1 MMTESA
7 GTAHGVVERSKKGGG
22 GGGGGKRVWKRNF
35 DLQKV
40 WGSFCGSRFVSIWD
54 PQKIGFP
61 T

>member
-1 MMTESA
+1 MTESA

-22 GGGGGKRVWKRNF
+22 VGGGKRVWKRNF

-40 WGSFCGSRFVSIWD
+40 WGSFRGSAFVSTRD
-54 PQKIGFP
+54 PQKYGFS